1 MKIKDTFSQWIPF
14 LEKEAELGNPDAM
27 TILSRMHRHGFGV
40 PKDKKLANHYAEL
53 KKNAPPFTLD
63 DDDDS
68 NPWANPSVE
77 V

>member
-1 MKIKDTFSQWIPF
+1 MNMNDTLNSWLPF
-14 LEKEAELGNPDAM
+14 LQKEAELGNPDAM
-27 TILSRMHRHGFGV
+27 SILSRLHRDGIGV
-40 PKDKKLANHYAEL
+40 PKDKKLANHYAKLEA
-53 KKNAPPFTLD
+53 NSPPFTLD

>member
-14 LEKEAELGNPDAM
+14 LEEEAELGNPDAM
-27 TILSRMHRHGFGV
+27 SILSKMHKHGFGAV
-40 PKDKKLANHYAEL
+40 QDDQLAQHYAEL
-53 KKNAPPFTLD
+53 EANSTPFTLD

>member
-1 MKIKDTFSQWIPF
+1 MS
-14 LEKEAELGNPDAM
+14 L
-27 TILSRMHRHGFGV
+27 LSRMHRDGLGV

-53 KKNAPPFTLD
+53 EANSPPFTLD

-68 NPWANPSVE
+68 NPWANTAVE